1 MMSTPASN
9 ITIDR
14 LRGLIGIRVEYDGS
28 ACEIIE
34 ILEDGPSLILQDCED
49 RPTIQADQYG
59 EAHRRVPT
67 IRTVPILCPDQHDW
81 SPTFLGL
88 NLLGDISTS

>member
-1 MMSTPASN
+1 MGTPASN
-9 ITIDR
+9 MTIDR

-34 ILEDGPSLILQDCED
+34 ILEDGPSLILQACEN

-59 EAHRRVPT
+59 EAHRRVPS
-67 IRTVPILCPDQHDW
+67 IQTVPILCPDQHDW
-81 SPTFLGL
+81 NPAFLGL
-88 NLLGDISTS
+88 NLLSDIPAS